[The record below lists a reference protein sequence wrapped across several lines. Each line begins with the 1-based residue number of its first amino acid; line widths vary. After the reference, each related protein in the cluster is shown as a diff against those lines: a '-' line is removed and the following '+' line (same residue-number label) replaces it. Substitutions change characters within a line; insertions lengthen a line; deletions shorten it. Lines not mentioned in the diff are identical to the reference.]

1 MKQNIQ
7 TAYQGELY
15 GIAFFEYFAKHYTEQ
30 KQQTLWDTL
39 IAVEVRT
46 AKLIEAYFDSVQQ
59 HYNNHDPKMISKGEA
74 DAQKWIA
81 LPWDELVITLEAWVK
96 PYERQYRDWYNQTE
110 MHSAIELP
118 VFELIAAH
126 ETAIYTCWQEE
137 CQQKSGIEPLQSF
150 LTQYTLQESPL
161 R

>member
-1 MKQNIQ
+1 MNQKIL

-30 KQQTLWDTL
+30 NKQTLWDTL

-59 HYNNHDPKMISKGEA
+59 PYNNHDLKMISKGEA
-74 DAQKWIA
+74 DAQKWIS
-81 LPWDELVITLEAWVK
+81 LSWGQLITTLEAWVE

-110 MHSAIELP
+110 KHPDLEQS

-150 LTQYTLQESPL
+150 LTQYTLQESL
-161 R
+161 LQ